1 MKLITFLYTYVTSL
15 HRDTKGATA
24 IEYAVIA
31 GIMAIA
37 LIAALSIFAGDDG
50 AFATFFNSIAEQLG
64 IAEGGGG
71 GG

>member
-37 LIAALSIFAGDDG
+37 LIAALTIFSGDDG
-50 AFATFFNSIAEQLG
+50 AFATFFNSIADQLSSAG
-64 IAEGGGG
+64 DGE
-71 GG
+71 